1 MVNRTKRAARKAM
14 TVAMTVAA
22 TSAAAAAAAACENEQ
37 WAQTKASSL
46 SWV

>member
-22 TSAAAAAAAACENEQ
+22 TSAAAAAAACENEQ